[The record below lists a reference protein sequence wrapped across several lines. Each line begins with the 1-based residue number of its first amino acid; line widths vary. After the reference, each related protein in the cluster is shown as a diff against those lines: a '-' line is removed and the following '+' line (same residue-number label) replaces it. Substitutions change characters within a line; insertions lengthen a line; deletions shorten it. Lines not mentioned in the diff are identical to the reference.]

1 MNGLLK
7 NSFYGAL
14 GSAKVL
20 LAFFLAAG
28 LWLLI
33 SGNPSL
39 LNVFGLVTAT
49 AFSFNAVS
57 GIRKEAAT
65 KWSKYELT
73 APVRRKDIV
82 KCRYI
87 NHIIWIGAGLLLSA
101 FFIGLTVLVHGNN
114 YFYYEVRDPLT
125 LFAMSLGVSLFMGT
139 IFYPATYFF
148 GTDRSEI
155 MIILSLLGAI
165 GLTIGT
171 IWMINAGHDF
181 SSLSDAEYFMCLAVF
196 MGVVIASFVLSYFLT
211 NFIYSR
217 KEY

>member
-14 GSAKVL
+14 GSAKIL
-20 LAFFLAAG
+20 LAVFLAAG
-28 LWLLI
+28 IALLI
-33 SGNPSL
+33 SGNPTL
-39 LNVFGLVTAT
+39 LNILGLITAT
-49 AFSFNAVS
+49 VFSFNAVS
-57 GIRKEAAT
+57 GFRKEAAT

-87 NHIIWIGAGLLLSA
+87 NHIIWISAGVLLSA
-101 FFIGLTVLVHGNN
+101 VFIGLTVLFHGNN

-125 LFAMSLGVSLFMGT
+125 LFCVSTATALFMGT
-139 IFYPATYFF
+139 LFYPAIYFF

-155 MIILSLLGAI
+155 MIIVSLLGAI
-165 GLTIGT
+165 GLSIGT
-171 IWMINAGHDF
+171 MWAINAGYDF
-181 SSLSDAEYFMCLAVF
+181 SSLSDPEYFLCLAVF
-196 MGVVIASFVLSYFLT
+196 MAVAIISFVLSYFLT
-211 NFIYSR
+211 YFIYRR